1 MELAGETKSLASTV
15 ASSSSSSVSSID
27 TSHDCDSPRGGD
39 VDHELLHT
47 AVSASVSVSVSS
59 SSSAS
64 IRRVLSLIRSEDP
77 DSRLFA
83 AREIRRL
90 TKTSHRCRRHFSQA
104 VEPLVSMLRF
114 DSPESHHE
122 AALLALLNLAV
133 KDEKNKV
140 SIIEAGALEP
150 IINFLQSTSPTL
162 QEYASASLLTL
173 SASANNKPIIGA
185 NGVIPLLVKVVRHG
199 SPQAKAD
206 AVMALS
212 NLSTL
217 SNNLSMILATKPL
230 SPILNLLK
238 TSKKSSK
245 TSEKCCSLIESLMVS
260 GEEART
266 GLISDEGGVFAVVE
280 VLENGSLQAREHA
293 VGVLLTL
300 CQSDR
305 SKYREPI
312 LREGVIPGL
321 LELTVQGTSKSRTK
335 AQRLLCLLRDS
346 ESPRSEV
353 QPDTIENIVS
363 SLISH
368 IDGDDQSG
376 KAKKM
381 LAEMVQVSMEKSL
394 RHLQERASTLVRP

>member
-1 MELAGETKSLASTV
+1 MDLAGATSTV
-15 ASSSSSSVSSID
+15 DSYSSSSSVSSTA

-39 VDHELLHT
+39 VDHELLRT
-47 AVSASVSVSVSS
+47 TSVSVSVSLSS

-64 IRRVLSLIRSEDP
+64 IQRVLSLIRSEDP
-77 DSRLFA
+77 ESRLFA
-83 AREIRRL
+83 AKEIRRL

-114 DSPESHHE
+114 ESPESHHE

-150 IINFLQSTSPTL
+150 IINFLQCNSTTL

-173 SASANNKPIIGA
+173 SASATNKPIIGA
-185 NGVIPLLVKVVRHG
+185 NGVIPLLVKVIQHG
-199 SPQAKAD
+199 SPQAKVD

-217 SNNLSMILATKPL
+217 STNLSMIIATKPL
-230 SPILNLLK
+230 LPILSLLK
-238 TSKKSSK
+238 SSKKSSK
-245 TSEKCCSLIESLMVS
+245 TSEKCCSLIESLIVS

-266 GLISDEGGVFAVVE
+266 GLVSYEGGVFAVVE

-335 AQRLLCLLRDS
+335 AQRLLSLLRNS
-346 ESPRSEV
+346 KSPRSEV

>member
-1 MELAGETKSLASTV
+1 MDLAGATSTV
-15 ASSSSSSVSSID
+15 ASSSPSSSVSSTA
-27 TSHDCDSPRGGD
+27 TSLDCDSPRGGD
-39 VDHELLHT
+39 VDHELLRT
-47 AVSASVSVSVSS
+47 TSVSVSLSL

-64 IRRVLSLIRSEDP
+64 IQRVLSLIRSEDP

-83 AREIRRL
+83 AKEIRRL

-114 DSPESHHE
+114 ESPESHHE

-150 IINFLQSTSPTL
+150 IINFLQCNSQTL

-173 SASANNKPIIGA
+173 SATATNKPIIGA
-185 NGVIPLLVKVVRHG
+185 NGVIPLLVKVIQHG
-199 SPQAKAD
+199 SPQAKVD

-217 SNNLSMILATKPL
+217 STNLSMIIATRPL
-230 SPILNLLK
+230 LPILSLLK

-245 TSEKCCSLIESLMVS
+245 TSEKCCSLIESLIVS

-266 GLISDEGGVFAVVE
+266 GLVSYEGGVFAVVE

-335 AQRLLCLLRDS
+335 AQRLLSLLRNS
-346 ESPRSEV
+346 KSPRSEV

>member
-1 MELAGETKSLASTV
+1 MDLAGATSTV
-15 ASSSSSSVSSID
+15 ASSSPSSSVSSTA
-27 TSHDCDSPRGGD
+27 TSLDCDSPRGGD
-39 VDHELLHT
+39 VDHELLRT
-47 AVSASVSVSVSS
+47 TSVSLSS

-64 IRRVLSLIRSEDP
+64 IQRVLSLIRSEDP

-83 AREIRRL
+83 AKEIRRL

-104 VEPLVSMLRF
+104 VEPLVSMLKF
-114 DSPESHHE
+114 ESPESHHE

-150 IINFLQSTSPTL
+150 IINFLQCNSQTL

-173 SASANNKPIIGA
+173 SASATNKPIIGA
-185 NGVIPLLVKVVRHG
+185 NGVIPLLVKVIQHG
-199 SPQAKAD
+199 SPQAKVD

-217 SNNLSMILATKPL
+217 STNLSMIIATKPL
-230 SPILNLLK
+230 LPILSLLK

-245 TSEKCCSLIESLMVS
+245 TSEKCCSLIESLIVS

-266 GLISDEGGVFAVVE
+266 GLVSYEGGVFAVVE

-335 AQRLLCLLRDS
+335 AQRLLSLLRNS
-346 ESPRSEV
+346 KSPRSEV

>member
-1 MELAGETKSLASTV
+1 MELAGETTNNLS
-15 ASSSSSSVSSID
+15 SSSSSSVSSTA

-39 VDHELLHT
+39 VDHELLRT
-47 AVSASVSVSVSS
+47 SVSVYS

-64 IRRVLSLIRSEDP
+64 IQRVLSLIRSEDP
-77 DSRLFA
+77 ESRLFA
-83 AREIRRL
+83 AKEIRRL

-114 DSPESHHE
+114 ESPESHHE

-150 IINFLQSTSPTL
+150 IINFLQSNSSTL

-173 SASANNKPIIGA
+173 SASATNKPIIGA
-185 NGVIPLLVKVVRHG
+185 NGVIPLLVKVIKHG
-199 SPQAKAD
+199 SPQAKVD

-217 SNNLSMILATKPL
+217 PTNLSMILATKPL
-230 SPILNLLK
+230 LPILSLLK
-238 TSKKSSK
+238 SSKKSSK
-245 TSEKCCSLIESLMVS
+245 TSEKCCSLIESLMAS

-266 GLISDEGGVFAVVE
+266 GLVSDEGGVFAVVE

-335 AQRLLCLLRDS
+335 AQRLLSLLRNS
-346 ESPRSEV
+346 KSPRSEV

>member
-1 MELAGETKSLASTV
+1 MDLAGATSTV
-15 ASSSSSSVSSID
+15 DSSSSSSSVSSTA

-39 VDHELLHT
+39 VDHELLRT
-47 AVSASVSVSVSS
+47 TSVSVSVSLSS

-64 IRRVLSLIRSEDP
+64 IQRVLSLIRSEDP

-83 AREIRRL
+83 AKEIRRL

-114 DSPESHHE
+114 ESPESHHE
-122 AALLALLNLAV
+122 AAVLALLNLAV

-150 IINFLQSTSPTL
+150 IINFLQCNSTTL

-173 SASANNKPIIGA
+173 SASATNKPIIGA
-185 NGVIPLLVKVVRHG
+185 NGVIPLLVKVIQHG
-199 SPQAKAD
+199 SPQAKVD

-217 SNNLSMILATKPL
+217 STNLSMIIATKPL
-230 SPILNLLK
+230 LPILSLLK
-238 TSKKSSK
+238 SSKKSSK
-245 TSEKCCSLIESLMVS
+245 TSEKCCSLIESLIVS

-266 GLISDEGGVFAVVE
+266 GLVSYEGGVFAVVE

-335 AQRLLCLLRDS
+335 AQRLLSLLRNS
-346 ESPRSEV
+346 KSPRSEV

>member
-1 MELAGETKSLASTV
+1 MELAGETNSLAST
-15 ASSSSSSVSSID
+15 SSSSVSSID
-27 TSHDCDSPRGGD
+27 TSHDCDSPRGGI
-39 VDHELLHT
+39 VDHELELPHT
-47 AVSASVSVSVSS
+47 SASVSS
-59 SSSAS
+59 SSSTSSS
-64 IRRVLSLIRSEDP
+64 IQRVLGLIRSDDS

-90 TKTSHRCRRHFSQA
+90 TKTSHRCRRHFSQT

-114 DSPESHHE
+114 ESPESHHE

-150 IINFLQSTSPTL
+150 LTNFLQSKSQIL

-173 SASANNKPIIGA
+173 SASAYNKPIIGA
-185 NGVIPLLVKVVRHG
+185 YGVITLLVKVVKHG

-217 SNNLSMILATKPL
+217 TTNLSMILATKPL

-238 TSKKSSK
+238 SSKKSSK

-260 GEEART
+260 SEDART
-266 GLISDEGGVFAVVE
+266 VLVSCEGGVLAVVE

-346 ESPRSEV
+346 ESPRTEV

-394 RHLQERASTLVRP
+394 RHLQERAFLETALESHSA

>member
-1 MELAGETKSLASTV
+1 MDLAGATSTV
-15 ASSSSSSVSSID
+15 DSSSSSSSVSSTA

-39 VDHELLHT
+39 VDHELLRT
-47 AVSASVSVSVSS
+47 TSVSVSVSLSS

-64 IRRVLSLIRSEDP
+64 IQRVLSLIRSEDP

-83 AREIRRL
+83 AKEIRRL

-114 DSPESHHE
+114 ESPESHHE

-150 IINFLQSTSPTL
+150 IINFLQCNSTTL

-173 SASANNKPIIGA
+173 SASATNKPIIGA
-185 NGVIPLLVKVVRHG
+185 NGVIPLLVKVIQHG
-199 SPQAKAD
+199 SPQAKVD

-217 SNNLSMILATKPL
+217 STNLSMIIATKPL
-230 SPILNLLK
+230 LPILSLLK
-238 TSKKSSK
+238 SSKKSSK
-245 TSEKCCSLIESLMVS
+245 TSEKCCSLIESLIVS

-266 GLISDEGGVFAVVE
+266 GLVSYEGGVFAVVE

-335 AQRLLCLLRDS
+335 AQRLLSLLRNS
-346 ESPRSEV
+346 KSPRSEV

>member
-1 MELAGETKSLASTV
+1 MDLAGATSTV
-15 ASSSSSSVSSID
+15 ASSSPSSSVSSTA
-27 TSHDCDSPRGGD
+27 TSLDCDSPRGGD
-39 VDHELLHT
+39 VDHELLRT
-47 AVSASVSVSVSS
+47 TSVSLSS

-64 IRRVLSLIRSEDP
+64 IQRVLSLIRSEDP

-83 AREIRRL
+83 AKEIRRL

-114 DSPESHHE
+114 ESPESHHE

-150 IINFLQSTSPTL
+150 IINFLQCNSQTL

-173 SASANNKPIIGA
+173 SASATNKPIIGA
-185 NGVIPLLVKVVRHG
+185 SGVIPLLVKVIQHG
-199 SPQAKAD
+199 SPQAKVD

-217 SNNLSMILATKPL
+217 STNLSMIIATKPL
-230 SPILNLLK
+230 LPILSLLK

-245 TSEKCCSLIESLMVS
+245 TSEKCCSLIESLIVS

-266 GLISDEGGVFAVVE
+266 GLVSYEGGVFAVVE

-335 AQRLLCLLRDS
+335 AQRLLSLLRNS
-346 ESPRSEV
+346 KSPRSEV

>member
-1 MELAGETKSLASTV
+1 MELA
-15 ASSSSSSVSSID
+15 
-27 TSHDCDSPRGGD
+27 
-39 VDHELLHT
+39 
-47 AVSASVSVSVSS
+47 
-59 SSSAS
+59 
-64 IRRVLSLIRSEDP
+64 
-77 DSRLFA
+77 
-83 AREIRRL
+83 
-90 TKTSHRCRRHFSQA
+90 Q
-104 VEPLVSMLRF
+104 
-114 DSPESHHE
+114 
-122 AALLALLNLAV
+122 
-133 KDEKNKV
+133 NKV

-150 IINFLQSTSPTL
+150 IINFLQSNSPTL

-185 NGVIPLLVKVVRHG
+185 NGVVPLLVKVIKHG

-217 SNNLSMILATKPL
+217 PDNLSMILATKPL

-238 TSKKSSK
+238 SSKKSSK
-245 TSEKCCSLIESLMVS
+245 TSEKCCSLIEALMVS

-266 GLISDEGGVFAVVE
+266 GLVSDEGGVLAVVE

-321 LELTVQGTSKSRTK
+321 LELTVQGTSKSRIK
-335 AQRLLCLLRDS
+335 AQRLLCLLRNS

>member
-1 MELAGETKSLASTV
+1 MDLAGATSTV
-15 ASSSSSSVSSID
+15 ASSSSSSSVSSTA
-27 TSHDCDSPRGGD
+27 TSLDCDSPRGGD
-39 VDHELLHT
+39 VDHELLRT
-47 AVSASVSVSVSS
+47 TSVSLSS

-64 IRRVLSLIRSEDP
+64 IQRVLSLIRSEDP

-83 AREIRRL
+83 AKEIRRL

-114 DSPESHHE
+114 ESPESHHE

-150 IINFLQSTSPTL
+150 IINFLQCNSQTL

-173 SASANNKPIIGA
+173 SASATNKPIIGA
-185 NGVIPLLVKVVRHG
+185 NGVIPLLVKVIQHG
-199 SPQAKAD
+199 SPQAKVD

-217 SNNLSMILATKPL
+217 STNLSMIIATRPL
-230 SPILNLLK
+230 LPILSLLK
-238 TSKKSSK
+238 SSKKSSK
-245 TSEKCCSLIESLMVS
+245 TSEKCCSLIESLIVS

-266 GLISDEGGVFAVVE
+266 GLVSYEGGVFAVVE

-335 AQRLLCLLRDS
+335 AQRLLSLLRNS
-346 ESPRSEV
+346 KSPRSEV

>member
-1 MELAGETKSLASTV
+1 MDLAGATSTV
-15 ASSSSSSVSSID
+15 DSSSSSSSVSSTA

-39 VDHELLHT
+39 VDHELLRT
-47 AVSASVSVSVSS
+47 TSVSVSVSLSS

-64 IRRVLSLIRSEDP
+64 IQRVLSLIRSEDP

-83 AREIRRL
+83 AKEIRRL

-114 DSPESHHE
+114 ESPESHHE

-150 IINFLQSTSPTL
+150 IINFLQCNSTTL

-173 SASANNKPIIGA
+173 SASATNKPIIGA
-185 NGVIPLLVKVVRHG
+185 NGVIPLLVKVIQHG
-199 SPQAKAD
+199 SPQAKVD

-217 SNNLSMILATKPL
+217 STNLCMIIATKPL
-230 SPILNLLK
+230 LPILSLLK
-238 TSKKSSK
+238 SSKKSSK
-245 TSEKCCSLIESLMVS
+245 TSEKCCSLIESLIVS

-266 GLISDEGGVFAVVE
+266 GLVSYEGGVFAVVE
-280 VLENGSLQAREHA
+280 VLENGSLQAREHS

-335 AQRLLCLLRDS
+335 AQRLLSLLRNS
-346 ESPRSEV
+346 KSPRSEV

>member
-1 MELAGETKSLASTV
+1 
-15 ASSSSSSVSSID
+15 
-27 TSHDCDSPRGGD
+27 R
-39 VDHELLHT
+39 
-47 AVSASVSVSVSS
+47 
-59 SSSAS
+59 
-64 IRRVLSLIRSEDP
+64 
-77 DSRLFA
+77 
-83 AREIRRL
+83 
-90 TKTSHRCRRHFSQA
+90 
-104 VEPLVSMLRF
+104 
-114 DSPESHHE
+114 
-122 AALLALLNLAV
+122 
-133 KDEKNKV
+133 NKV

-150 IINFLQSTSPTL
+150 IINFLQCNSTTL

-173 SASANNKPIIGA
+173 SASATNKPIIGA
-185 NGVIPLLVKVVRHG
+185 NGVIPLLVKVIQHG
-199 SPQAKAD
+199 SPQAKVD

-217 SNNLSMILATKPL
+217 STNLSMIIATKPL
-230 SPILNLLK
+230 LPILSLLK
-238 TSKKSSK
+238 SSKKSSK
-245 TSEKCCSLIESLMVS
+245 TSEKCCSLIESLIVS

-266 GLISDEGGVFAVVE
+266 GLVSYEGGVFAVVE

-335 AQRLLCLLRDS
+335 AQRLLSLLRNS
-346 ESPRSEV
+346 KSPRSEV

>member
-1 MELAGETKSLASTV
+1 MDLAGATSTV
-15 ASSSSSSVSSID
+15 ASSSPSSSVSSTA
-27 TSHDCDSPRGGD
+27 TSLDCDSPRGGD
-39 VDHELLHT
+39 VDHELLRT
-47 AVSASVSVSVSS
+47 TSVSVSLSL

-64 IRRVLSLIRSEDP
+64 IQRVLSLIRSEDP

-83 AREIRRL
+83 AKEIRRL

-114 DSPESHHE
+114 ESPESHHE

-150 IINFLQSTSPTL
+150 IINFLQCNSQTL

-173 SASANNKPIIGA
+173 SASATNKPIIGA
-185 NGVIPLLVKVVRHG
+185 NGVIPLLVKVIQHG
-199 SPQAKAD
+199 SPQAKVD

-217 SNNLSMILATKPL
+217 STNLSMIIATKPL
-230 SPILNLLK
+230 LPILSLLK

-245 TSEKCCSLIESLMVS
+245 TSEKCCSLIESLIVS

-266 GLISDEGGVFAVVE
+266 GLVSYEGGVFAVVE

-335 AQRLLCLLRDS
+335 AQRLLSLLRNS
-346 ESPRSEV
+346 KSPRSEV

>member
-1 MELAGETKSLASTV
+1 MDLTGETSTV
-15 ASSSSSSVSSID
+15 ASSSSSSSVSSTI
-27 TSHDCDSPRGGD
+27 SIHDCDSPRGGD
-39 VDHELLHT
+39 VDHELLRAT
-47 AVSASVSVSVSS
+47 SVSVSLSS

-64 IRRVLSLIRSEDP
+64 IQRLLSLIRSEDP

-83 AREIRRL
+83 AKEIRRL

-114 DSPESHHE
+114 ESPESHHE

-150 IINFLQSTSPTL
+150 IINFLQCNSQTL

-173 SASANNKPIIGA
+173 SASATNKPIIGA
-185 NGVIPLLVKVVRHG
+185 NGVIPLLVKVIQHG
-199 SPQAKAD
+199 SPQAKVD

-217 SNNLSMILATKPL
+217 STNLSMIIATRPL
-230 SPILNLLK
+230 LPILSLLK
-238 TSKKSSK
+238 SSKKSSK
-245 TSEKCCSLIESLMVS
+245 TSEKCCSLIESLIVS

-266 GLISDEGGVFAVVE
+266 GLVSYEGGVFAVVE

-335 AQRLLCLLRDS
+335 AQRLLSLLRNS
-346 ESPRSEV
+346 KSPRSEV

>member
-1 MELAGETKSLASTV
+1 MDLASTV
-15 ASSSSSSVSSID
+15 PSSSSSSSVSSID

-39 VDHELLHT
+39 ADHELLH
-47 AVSASVSVSVSS
+47 ASVSVSISSS

-64 IRRVLSLIRSEDP
+64 IQRILGLIRSEDP

-104 VEPLVSMLRF
+104 VEPLVSMLRLL

-133 KDEKNKV
+133 KYEKNKV
-140 SIIEAGALEP
+140 SIVEAGALEP
-150 IINFLQSTSPTL
+150 IMNFLQSNSPTL

-185 NGVIPLLVKVVRHG
+185 NGVIPLLVKVIKHG

-217 SNNLSMILATKPL
+217 STNLTTIIATKPL

-238 TSKKSSK
+238 SSKKSSK

-260 GEEART
+260 NEKART
-266 GLISDEGGVFAVVE
+266 GLVSDEGGVLAVVE
-280 VLENGSLQAREHA
+280 VLENGSLQAKEHA

-312 LREGVIPGL
+312 LKEGVIPGL

-346 ESPRSEV
+346 DSPRSEV

>member
-1 MELAGETKSLASTV
+1 MDLAGESNSLVSTV

-27 TSHDCDSPRGGD
+27 TNLDCDSPRGGD

-47 AVSASVSVSVSS
+47 AVSSSVSVSVSS

-64 IRRVLSLIRSEDP
+64 IQRVLSLIRSEDL

-83 AREIRRL
+83 AKEIRRL

-150 IINFLQSTSPTL
+150 IINFLQSNSPTL

-173 SASANNKPIIGA
+173 SASANNKPIIG
-185 NGVIPLLVKVVRHG
+185 
-199 SPQAKAD
+199 
-206 AVMALS
+206 
-212 NLSTL
+212 
-217 SNNLSMILATKPL
+217 
-230 SPILNLLK
+230 
-238 TSKKSSK
+238 
-245 TSEKCCSLIESLMVS
+245 ESLMVS

>member
-1 MELAGETKSLASTV
+1 M
-15 ASSSSSSVSSID
+15 
-27 TSHDCDSPRGGD
+27 
-39 VDHELLHT
+39 
-47 AVSASVSVSVSS
+47 
-59 SSSAS
+59 
-64 IRRVLSLIRSEDP
+64 
-77 DSRLFA
+77 
-83 AREIRRL
+83 
-90 TKTSHRCRRHFSQA
+90 
-104 VEPLVSMLRF
+104 
-114 DSPESHHE
+114 
-122 AALLALLNLAV
+122 
-133 KDEKNKV
+133 

-150 IINFLQSTSPTL
+150 IINFLQSNSPTL

-185 NGVIPLLVKVVRHG
+185 KGVIPLLVKVVKHG

-217 SNNLSMILATKPL
+217 PNNLSMILATKPL
-230 SPILNLLK
+230 SPILKLLK
-238 TSKKSSK
+238 LCKKSSK

-266 GLISDEGGVFAVVE
+266 GLVSEEGGVFAVVE

-335 AQRLLCLLRDS
+335 AQRLLCLLRNS

-394 RHLQERASTLVRP
+394 RHLQKRASTLVRP

>member
-1 MELAGETKSLASTV
+1 MDLDGATTNLASAV
-15 ASSSSSSVSSID
+15 ASSSSSVSS
-27 TSHDCDSPRGGD
+27 TNTNHDCDSPRGGD
-39 VDHELLHT
+39 VDRELLRT
-47 AVSASVSVSVSS
+47 TSVSVFS

-64 IRRVLSLIRSEDP
+64 IQRVISLIRSEDA

-83 AREIRRL
+83 AKEIRRL
-90 TKTSHRCRRHFSQA
+90 TKTSHRCRRHFSHA

-114 DSPESHHE
+114 ESPESHHE

-150 IINFLQSTSPTL
+150 IINFLQSSSTTL

-173 SASANNKPIIGA
+173 SASATNKPIIGA
-185 NGVIPLLVKVVRHG
+185 NGVIPLLVKVVKHG
-199 SPQAKAD
+199 SPQAKVD
-206 AVMALS
+206 AVMALA

-217 SNNLSMILATKPL
+217 STNLSMILATKPL
-230 SPILNLLK
+230 LPILSLLK
-238 TSKKSSK
+238 SSKKSSK

-266 GLISDEGGVFAVVE
+266 ALVSYEGGVFAVVE

-305 SKYREPI
+305 NKYREPI

-335 AQRLLCLLRDS
+335 AQRLLSLLRNS
-346 ESPRSEV
+346 RSPRPEV

>member
-1 MELAGETKSLASTV
+1 MDLTGETTSLASTV
-15 ASSSSSSVSSID
+15 ASSSSSSSSVSSTN

-39 VDHELLHT
+39 VDHELLLRT
-47 AVSASVSVSVSS
+47 SVSVSS
-59 SSSAS
+59 SSSSAS
-64 IRRVLSLIRSEDP
+64 IQRVLSLIRSEDP
-77 DSRLFA
+77 DSRLLA

-104 VEPLVSMLRF
+104 VEPLVSMLRL

-150 IINFLQSTSPTL
+150 IINFLQSNSTTL

-173 SASANNKPIIGA
+173 SASATNKPIIGA
-185 NGVIPLLVKVVRHG
+185 NGVIPLLVKVIKHG
-199 SPQAKAD
+199 SPQAKVD

-217 SNNLSMILATKPL
+217 SANLSMILATKPL
-230 SPILNLLK
+230 LPILSLLK
-238 TSKKSSK
+238 SSKKSSK
-245 TSEKCCSLIESLMVS
+245 TSEKCCSLIESLMAS

-266 GLISDEGGVFAVVE
+266 GLISCEGGVFAVVE

-305 SKYREPI
+305 NKYREPI

-335 AQRLLCLLRDS
+335 AQRLLSLLRNS
-346 ESPRSEV
+346 KSPRPEV

>member
-1 MELAGETKSLASTV
+1 MDLAGATSTV
-15 ASSSSSSVSSID
+15 DSYSSSSSVSSTA

-39 VDHELLHT
+39 VDHELLRT
-47 AVSASVSVSVSS
+47 TSVSVSVSLSS

-64 IRRVLSLIRSEDP
+64 IQRVLSLIRSEDP

-83 AREIRRL
+83 AKEIRRL

-114 DSPESHHE
+114 ESPESHHE

-150 IINFLQSTSPTL
+150 IINFLQCNSTTL

-173 SASANNKPIIGA
+173 SASATNKPIIGA
-185 NGVIPLLVKVVRHG
+185 NGVIPLLVKVIQHG
-199 SPQAKAD
+199 SPQAKVD

-217 SNNLSMILATKPL
+217 STNLSMIIATKPL
-230 SPILNLLK
+230 LPILSLLK
-238 TSKKSSK
+238 SSKKSSK
-245 TSEKCCSLIESLMVS
+245 TSEKCCSLIESLIVS
-260 GEEART
+260 GKEART
-266 GLISDEGGVFAVVE
+266 GLVSYEGGVFAVVE

-335 AQRLLCLLRDS
+335 AQRLLSLLRNS
-346 ESPRSEV
+346 KSPRSEV

>member
-1 MELAGETKSLASTV
+1 MDLSGETISLTSTV
-15 ASSSSSSVSSID
+15 PSSSSSSVSSN
-27 TSHDCDSPRGGD
+27 HDCDSPRGGD
-39 VDHELLHT
+39 ADHELL
-47 AVSASVSVSVSS
+47 SVSVSVSS
-59 SSSAS
+59 SSAS
-64 IRRVLSLIRSEDP
+64 IQRILSLIRSEDP
-77 DSRLFA
+77 ESRLFA

-104 VEPLVSMLRF
+104 VEPLVAMLRL
-114 DSPESHHE
+114 DSDESHHE

-133 KDEKNKV
+133 KYEKNKV
-140 SIIEAGALEP
+140 SIVEAGALEP
-150 IINFLQSTSPTL
+150 IMNFLQSNSPTL

-173 SASANNKPIIGA
+173 SASPNNKPIIGA
-185 NGVIPLLVKVVRHG
+185 NGVIPLLVKVIKHG
-199 SPQAKAD
+199 RPQAKAD

-217 SNNLSMILATKPL
+217 STNLTMILATKPL

-238 TSKKSSK
+238 SSKKSSK

-260 GEEART
+260 GEETRK
-266 GLISDEGGVFAVVE
+266 GLVSDEGGVLAVVE
-280 VLENGSLQAREHA
+280 VLENGSLQAKEHA

>member
-1 MELAGETKSLASTV
+1 MDLVGETTSLASTV
-15 ASSSSSSVSSID
+15 ASSSSSSLSSTA
-27 TSHDCDSPRGGD
+27 TSHHDCDSPRGGD
-39 VDHELLHT
+39 VDHELLRT
-47 AVSASVSVSVSS
+47 TSVSVSVSS
-59 SSSAS
+59 SSAS
-64 IRRVLSLIRSEDP
+64 IQRVLSLIRSEDP
-77 DSRLFA
+77 ESRLFA

-114 DSPESHHE
+114 ESPESHHE

-150 IINFLQSTSPTL
+150 IINFLQSNSTTL

-173 SASANNKPIIGA
+173 SASATNKPIIGA
-185 NGVIPLLVKVVRHG
+185 NGVIPLLVKVVKHG
-199 SPQAKAD
+199 SPQAKVD

-217 SNNLSMILATKPL
+217 SANLSMILATNPL
-230 SPILNLLK
+230 LPILSLLK
-238 TSKKSSK
+238 SSKKSSK

-266 GLISDEGGVFAVVE
+266 GLVSDEGGVFAVVE

-335 AQRLLCLLRDS
+335 AQRLLSLLRNS
-346 ESPRSEV
+346 RSPRPEV